1 MGDRKLLH
9 KLHTNPEQ
17 GMTLLMKQ
25 YAGLVYAV
33 VRSKLRPDTFS
44 QGEIE
49 ACVADTFSEF
59 YCDLDKYVP
68 DKGSLKSWLCT
79 IAKHNA
85 LDYLRKHTKDAAL
98 KSLEELP
105 GELPADFS
113 LEIDADR
120 QDQREISST
129 AKHLD
134 TKRFLRCKPRQYRFL
149 LEELIHQPHNKHNED
164 HHGKHVGHIRAHP
177 IAQFQTF
184 SRVGFLLEILPT
196 PAFLAHAEQQVH
208 QGAQG

>member
-9 KLHTNPEQ
+9 KLHTDPEQ
-17 GMTLLMKQ
+17 GMILLMKQ
-25 YAGLVYAV
+25 YAGLVCAV
-33 VRSKLRPDTFS
+33 VRSKLRLDTFS
-44 QGEIE
+44 QEEIE

-59 YCDLDKYVP
+59 YCDLDKYAP

-85 LDYLRKHTKDAAL
+85 LDYLRKHTQDATL
-98 KSLEELP
+98 QSLEELP

-134 TKRFLRCKPRQYRFL
+134 TKRFLRCKLRQYRFL
-149 LEELIHQPHNKHNED
+149 LEELIYQPHNKHNED
-164 HHGKHVGHIRAHP
+164 YHRKHVGHIRAHP
-177 IAQFQTF
+177 LLHLKTF
-184 SRVGFLLEILPT
+184 ACVSFCFKLI
-196 PAFLAHAEQQVH
+196 PAPAETCGTV
-208 QGAQG
+208 